1 MLATCVAGAVAG
13 LCIDTRDVPLA
24 VLVAWCGDTLSP
36 LQAVPRHWATM
47 PASHAL
53 MTAAALLRPGRV
65 GQLVACALLMLAAM
79 VVAGWL
85 TPLLAS
91 TTGLAPATALVVAMG
106 ASMLVAVVMP
116 MGVRPSGTRSTTP
129 PAMP

>member
-1 MLATCVAGAVAG
+1 MLATCAAGAVAG

-24 VLVAWCGDTLSP
+24 VLVAWCGDPLSP
-36 LQAVPRHWATM
+36 LQSVPRHWATM

-53 MTAAALLRPGRV
+53 MTAAALLQPGRAS
-65 GQLVACALLMLAAM
+65 LRVACALLMLAAM

-91 TTGLAPATALVVAMG
+91 TTGLAPATALVIAMG
-106 ASMLVAVVMP
+106 ASMLAAVVLP
-116 MGVRPSGTRSTTP
+116 MGIRPSETRSTAP